1 MYIYN
6 TGHMHFVHL
15 KYAIDVSDPDDCKT
29 NPCMN
34 GGTCIDGF
42 NRYTCK
48 CVPGYTGRNCRNS
61 T

>member
-1 MYIYN
+1 
-6 TGHMHFVHL
+6 MHFVQL

-34 GGTCIDGF
+34 GGTCIDGV